1 MDKMRLIILSI
12 GIVMIVGFSLYSFM
26 GSNPSSPKA
35 GTKIQP
41 VKTITLPS
49 PISDNS
55 SPPDQK
61 QLPISSNSSIDH
73 GIKQSTVKPVFFN
86 IVSMIPTSNSSL
98 TAYSNTSQTSQEPV
112 KSRPTI
118 STFDVYENR
127 DTPENYYSIG
137 FPGGAYV
144 VHGSK
149 PGSYIASTTP
159 DTFLV
164 DLQDIPDDT
173 NVQLYTLTHAE
184 PALKSSLAGYK
195 LISTGH
201 LKVGNN
207 RAWDLVYIWK
217 NSTQNLKS
225 MKVFIEGQDQAGVI
239 TFSSPI
245 QDYTTNNST
254 VTSVL
259 QSFRWL
265 GQ

>member
-41 VKTITLPS
+41 VKKIILPS

-112 KSRPTI
+112 KPTI
-118 STFDVYENR
+118 STFDV
-127 DTPENYYSIG
+127 
-137 FPGGAYV
+137 
-144 VHGSK
+144 
-149 PGSYIASTTP
+149 
-159 DTFLV
+159 
-164 DLQDIPDDT
+164 
-173 NVQLYTLTHAE
+173 
-184 PALKSSLAGYK
+184 
-195 LISTGH
+195 
-201 LKVGNN
+201 
-207 RAWDLVYIWK
+207 
-217 NSTQNLKS
+217 
-225 MKVFIEGQDQAGVI
+225 
-239 TFSSPI
+239 
-245 QDYTTNNST
+245 
-254 VTSVL
+254 
-259 QSFRWL
+259 
-265 GQ
+265 

>member
-1 MDKMRLIILSI
+1 VDNTRLIILSI

-41 VKTITLPS
+41 VKKITLSS
-49 PISDNS
+49 PISDNN
-55 SPPDQK
+55 SPPDQNK
-61 QLPISSNSSIDH
+61 LPISSNSSIDH
-73 GIKQSTVKPVFFN
+73 GIKQSMVKPSFYN
-86 IVSMIPTSNSSL
+86 IVSMIQTSNSSL
-98 TAYSNTSQTSQEPV
+98 TAYSNTSQNSHEPV
-112 KSRPTI
+112 NSRPTI
-118 STFDVYENR
+118 SMFDVYENR

-137 FPGGAYV
+137 FPGGTYV
-144 VHGSK
+144 IHGSK
-149 PGSYIASTTP
+149 PGSYIASITP
-159 DTFLV
+159 NMFLL

-173 NVQLYTLTHAE
+173 NVQLYALTHAE
-184 PALKSSLAGYK
+184 PALKSTLAGYK

-201 LKVGNN
+201 LKVGNS
-207 RAWDLVYIWK
+207 RAWDLVYTWK

-225 MKVFIEGQDQAGVI
+225 MKVFIEGQDQAGVL

-245 QDYTTNNST
+245 QDYTTNNLT